1 MQNKKTRYKM
11 ENNELKQ
18 VRIKSCACYYLDN
31 IIKLEDFGIDDVL
44 IDEKLRKKVV

>member
-18 VRIKSCACYYLDN
+18 VRIKNCACYYLDN
-31 IIKLEDFGIDDVL
+31 IIKLEDFDIDNVL
-44 IDEKLRKKVV
+44 IDEKLRKKVF